1 MKVDSVISS
10 AYASALLEAVKGRN
24 VLAQAAEEAILIV
37 RLLHENPRLQVI
49 LESPNVR
56 DQEKLE
62 LVDRVFGP
70 KFLDL
75 LVRFMHLMLK
85 RRRLENLVPSL
96 ELFRTLVVRAQ
107 GKREATFVTAYAL
120 TDAEKQDLEIAM
132 ERVTGHDLHSEY
144 KVDPSVIGGVLFRCE
159 DTLVDSTLQ
168 SGLSK
173 MRRRLLRTQVV
184 H

>member
-1 MKVDSVISS
+1 MKSDSIIVN

-24 VLAQAAEEAILIV
+24 VLTQAAAEANLLIK
-37 RLLHENPRLQVI
+37 LLHENPRLQVI

-56 DQEKLE
+56 DQDKLA

-75 LVRFMHLMLK
+75 IVRFMHLMLK
-85 RRRLENLVPSL
+85 RRRLENLVPAL
-96 ELFRTLVVRAQ
+96 EHFRTLVVRAQ

-120 TDAEKQDLEIAM
+120 SDAEKQNLEIAM

-144 KVDPSVIGGVLFRCE
+144 KVDPTVIGGVLFRCE

-168 SGLSK
+168 NGLSNLK
-173 MRRRLLRTQVV
+173 RRLLRTQVIT
-184 H
+184 